1 MSKVVAIL
9 ILLLLVAAIIGGA
22 FFVVGVGAKNQ
33 LVKLDEEINGQWAQ
47 VETVLQRRYDLIPN
61 LVSTVKGYAQHES
74 GVLEEI
80 TRLRSQWGT
89 SRRPE
94 EGVPAAAGL
103 ESALARLLMVTER
116 YPDLKAN
123 ANFLALQAELTAT
136 EDRIATAR
144 GHYNDAVRSYNTAV
158 RSFPNSAFA
167 SRFGFARRE
176 VYFEAAPQAAAAP
189 AVQF

>member
-33 LVKLDEEINGQWAQ
+33 LVKLDEEINGQWAE

-61 LVSTVKGYAQHES
+61 LVSTAKGYAQHES

-80 TRLRSQWGT
+80 TRLRSQWGA
-89 SRRPE
+89 SRLPE
-94 EGVPAAAGL
+94 DGVPAAVGM

-136 EDRIATAR
+136 EDKIATAR
-144 GHYNDAVRSYNTAV
+144 GHYNEAVRSYNIAV

-167 SRFGFARRE
+167 SRFGFAKRE
-176 VYFEAAPQAAAAP
+176 VYFEAAPQAAAP